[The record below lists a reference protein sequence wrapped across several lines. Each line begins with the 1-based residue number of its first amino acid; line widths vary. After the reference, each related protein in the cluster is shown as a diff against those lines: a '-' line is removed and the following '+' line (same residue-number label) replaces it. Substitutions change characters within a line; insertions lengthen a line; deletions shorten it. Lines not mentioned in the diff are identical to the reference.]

1 MISWQLFAFLIL
13 ALSSVTLS
21 QNDDEDCPFTNGSCP
36 VTLDNVVDVYFH
48 DIADRRSCQ
57 RECQQIGE
65 CHFFTMFGVNDD
77 PTDHMKC
84 FLFKTCDTLEPCDEC
99 TTGPDY
105 PPIDNCTSENYTC
118 GTELNNIVD
127 VFYFDADDTISC
139 QQQCQMLPTCNFWTQ
154 FDETDDPQ
162 PHHKCFLF
170 KNCNIHEDCAKCET
184 GPKNLR
190 IVK

>member
-1 MISWQLFAFLIL
+1 MISWQTFAFLIL

-99 TTGPDY
+99 TTG
-105 PPIDNCTSENYTC
+105 IKKL
-118 GTELNNIVD
+118 GTYGNRLRR
-127 VFYFDADDTISC
+127 
-139 QQQCQMLPTCNFWTQ
+139 
-154 FDETDDPQ
+154 
-162 PHHKCFLF
+162 
-170 KNCNIHEDCAKCET
+170 
-184 GPKNLR
+184 GPNKQT
-190 IVK
+190 